1 MFPSQSI
8 SPNLADGRKVLRLNN
23 SRPSAVTPSIII
35 IEILIALLSLV
46 ESEGG
51 GLIRN
56 EQLLTTNVR
65 FPLLFLALIPICVME
80 MQPDFMSC

>member
-35 IEILIALLSLV
+35 IEILIAVLSLV
-46 ESEGG
+46 ESEG

>member
-8 SPNLADGRKVLRLNN
+8 SPNLADGRNVLRLNN

-35 IEILIALLSLV
+35 IEILIAVLSLV
-46 ESEGG
+46 ESEG